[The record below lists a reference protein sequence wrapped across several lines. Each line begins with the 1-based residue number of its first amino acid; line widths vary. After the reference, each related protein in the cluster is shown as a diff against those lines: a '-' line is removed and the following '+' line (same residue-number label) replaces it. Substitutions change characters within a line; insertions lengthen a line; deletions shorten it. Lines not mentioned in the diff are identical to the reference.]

1 MFETSKNCNI
11 LNLLQT
17 LLMLSLLLPPDFGFL
32 RTQTVDPLADSDA
45 LWRPFS
51 VEQPFEFPAKSS
63 PPSCGRELVEE

>member
-1 MFETSKNCNI
+1 
-11 LNLLQT
+11 
-17 LLMLSLLLPPDFGFL
+17 MLSLLLLPDFGFL